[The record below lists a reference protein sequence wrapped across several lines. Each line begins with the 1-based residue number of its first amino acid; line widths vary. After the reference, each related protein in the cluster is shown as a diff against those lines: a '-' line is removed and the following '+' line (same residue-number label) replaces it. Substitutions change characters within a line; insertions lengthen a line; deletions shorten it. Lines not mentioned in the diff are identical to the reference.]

1 MKYSELSEKIKRG
14 TADFPIEYYYLTPK
28 KLQYVM
34 ALHWHREFEIV
45 RVLKGKLE
53 LSLDNITYELS
64 RGDFCFI
71 ESGTLH
77 KGIPTDCIYECIV
90 FDLNML
96 LNRTAT
102 DKYIRPFL
110 NGTIGLNTIF
120 HTHNN
125 PLGVVV
131 SGIFDALSKKDE
143 NFELEVFSLLYKMFA
158 LFYKSNITV
167 ASSKSR
173 QNLQQ
178 NRIIIRQLEWI
189 ENHFA
194 EAITL
199 EQLSTVSGLSPK
211 YLCRFFREHTGQT
224 PIEYINNI
232 RINNACHE
240 LRHLNRTVTEAA
252 YNSGFNN
259 LSYFTKVFKSFK
271 GITPN
276 QFKNAIKKGM

>member
-1 MKYSELSEKIKRG
+1 MKFSDLSEKIKRG
-14 TADFPIEYYYLTPK
+14 TADFPIEYYYLTPR

-53 LSLDNITYELS
+53 LSLDNITYELQS
-64 RGDFCFI
+64 GDFCFI
-71 ESGTLH
+71 ESGVLH
-77 KGIPTDCIYECIV
+77 KGIPSDCIYECVV
-90 FDLNML
+90 FDINML

-102 DKYIRPFL
+102 DKYINPFL
-110 NGTIGLNTIF
+110 QGTMELNTVL
-120 HTHNN
+120 HNYGEI
-125 PLGVVV
+125 LGVIV

-143 NFELEVFSLLYKMFA
+143 NFELEVFSLLYRMFS
-158 LFYKSNITV
+158 LFYKSGITQQS
-167 ASSKSR
+167 AKSR

-189 ENHFA
+189 ENHFN
-194 EAITL
+194 EPITL
-199 EQLSTVSGLSPK
+199 KQLSAVSGLSPK
-211 YLCRFFREHTGQT
+211 YLCRFFKDHTGQT

-276 QFKNAIKKGM
+276 QFKNAVKKA

>member
-1 MKYSELSEKIKRG
+1 MKYSELSEKISRG
-14 TADFPIEYYYLTPK
+14 TADFPIEYYHLTPK

-53 LSLDNITYELS
+53 LSLDNITYELTG
-64 RGDFCFI
+64 GDFCFI
-71 ESGTLH
+71 ESGVLH
-77 KGIPTDCIYECIV
+77 KGIPSDCIYECIV

-96 LNRTAT
+96 LNRTAC
-102 DKYIRPFL
+102 DKYITPFL
-110 NGTIGLNTIF
+110 NGSIGLNTVF
-120 HTHNN
+120 HTYNQ
-125 PLGVVV
+125 PLGVIV
-131 SGIFDALSKKDE
+131 SGIFEALSKKSE
-143 NFELEVFSLLYKMFA
+143 SFKLEVFSLLYKMFA
-158 LFYKSNITV
+158 MFYKNGITV
-167 ASSKSR
+167 RTAKNPH
-173 QNLQQ
+173 NLQQ
-178 NRIIIRQLEWI
+178 NRTVIRQLEWI

-194 EAITL
+194 EPITL
-199 EQLSTVSGLSPK
+199 EQLSKISGLSPK
-211 YLCRFFREHTGQT
+211 YLCRFFKEHTGQT

-276 QFKNAIKKGM
+276 QFKNAVKKA